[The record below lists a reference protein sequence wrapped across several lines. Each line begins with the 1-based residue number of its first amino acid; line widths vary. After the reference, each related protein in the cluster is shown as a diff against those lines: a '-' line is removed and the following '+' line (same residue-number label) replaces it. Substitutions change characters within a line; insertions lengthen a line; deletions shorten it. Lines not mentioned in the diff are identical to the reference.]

1 MTRSLTA
8 SLVKRDLGL
17 RPNWVETGPPKW
29 AHNSLPRNRSLVAR
43 TNEVPSMLKVS
54 PAPTNSPTKRT
65 QRRKCARE
73 TMVLRVG
80 IIEDGQRSSFCL
92 LRNISPAG
100 VQVKLFG
107 DFPQGSQVR
116 LRVGDED
123 PLLGHVVWVRDQI
136 AGIEFERMLAPE
148 QMLRVAQ
155 KLAPTKRR
163 SSPRLSASARAVMR
177 TCGCTYLA
185 ELCDIS
191 TSGARVRT
199 RTAMTFGP
207 SVTLN
212 LPHLPAIKC
221 YVRWVAKSR

>member
-1 MTRSLTA
+1 
-8 SLVKRDLGL
+8 
-17 RPNWVETGPPKW
+17 
-29 AHNSLPRNRSLVAR
+29 
-43 TNEVPSMLKVS
+43 MLKVS
-54 PAPTNSPTKRT
+54 PLPTESPTKVA
-65 QRRKCARE
+65 QRRKRVRE

-80 IIEDGQRSSFCL
+80 IIDDGRLSSFCV
-92 LRNISPAG
+92 LRNISTAG

-107 DFPQGSQVR
+107 EISAGTQVR

-123 PLLGHVVWVRDQI
+123 PLSGHVVWVRDRF
-136 AGIEFERMLAPE
+136 AGIEFDRMLAPD

-155 KLAPTKRR
+155 KLASTRRR
-163 SSPRLSASARAVMR
+163 SSPRLSTTTCAILR
-177 TCGCTYLA
+177 TCGRTYAA

-199 RTAMTFGP
+199 RTETRFGL

-221 YVRWVAKSR
+221 YVRWVTNSEIGLSFETPLPIQIIADWIDERVSVSLC

>member
-1 MTRSLTA
+1 
-8 SLVKRDLGL
+8 
-17 RPNWVETGPPKW
+17 
-29 AHNSLPRNRSLVAR
+29 
-43 TNEVPSMLKVS
+43 MLNDFS
-54 PAPTNSPTKRT
+54 APTSFPTKRV
-65 QRRKCARE
+65 QRRKLARE

-107 DFPQGSQVR
+107 DVSQGSQVG

-123 PLLGHVVWVRDQI
+123 PLIGHVVWVRDQI
-136 AGIEFERMLAPE
+136 AGIEFDTMLAPE

-155 KLAPTKRR
+155 KLASTKRR
-163 SSPRLSASARAVMR
+163 SSPRLSASSRAVLR
-177 TCGCTYLA
+177 TGGCTYLA

-199 RTAMTFGP
+199 RTTMAFGP

-221 YVRWVAKSR
+221 YVRWVAKSEIGLSFETPLPIQIIAAWVDDRVTISLS